1 MVETF
6 DEEILSLTFTGDWAL
21 STKSPHSGANCYKS
35 ATITGSG
42 SSSTQINVTV
52 PANGYGLSFWYR
64 ISSQVNHGKFSFYVD
79 DVISFDGVS
88 GINGWIQYG
97 TILTAGEHVLKWTYT
112 KDTSDAAGED
122 AVYIDDIGLMDI
134 VPTTCIADTVREVYL
149 PIQVSFIAE
158 TKRIICIESS
168 ISVDTKR
175 NVNKS
180 IAFSAE
186 TNRRLS
192 SILTSSNALKSI
204 SIAMEAK
211 TLSDTFSIETI
222 KPMNIGDAVRGTL
235 LGYDYQFLVEETSQ
249 SDDVQ
254 KITGMYDLDLLLCT
268 PLTVTETDENSA
280 KATTGKLAK
289 ALGLSASINIDD
301 FNPSTNLATVGA
313 TYKNIVSSLFGWT
326 SSLPQR
332 QVNVFIRANTLYAIQ
347 RGKESSNVAIGEKH
361 TRPQIN
367 RKIIRSMWAGTAGSK
382 SISTSVVISPI
393 PFSGSIQFGDQ
404 SASYANGLLVSEAHA
419 GTITSYSYSNQY
431 ISHKSTI
438 SPKAKIETDYDYGGT
453 GSGYTLAVETETT
466 TTLDDSGSVSGTSVK
481 VTRHVPIGNDWWGT
495 SVEED
500 GVPTGSSISKGK
512 PGGKASLY
520 CIDASNRS
528 LGSTYN
534 DGNDDGTGLS
544 GNSLID
550 TNFPVSDLTTL
561 RKLTAAIE
569 WLNGKIEEHVA
580 MDVYEQEKIDFDKT
594 ITYAGNIYY
603 LEKNTI
609 TQTPREIKQ
618 SIEIV
623 RWY

>member
-1 MVETF
+1 MLETF
-6 DEEILSLTFTGDWAL
+6 DEESLALTFTGDWAL
-21 STKSPHSGANCYKS
+21 STKSPHSGKNCYKS
-35 ATITGSG
+35 AVLSMGQK
-42 SSSTQINVTV
+42 SSTEITYTPGV
-52 PANGYGLSFWYR
+52 NGALLWFYGR
-64 ISSQVNHGKFSFYVD
+64 ISIAADDKVRFYL
-79 DVISFDGVS
+79 DGTQWGDIQS
-88 GINGWIQYG
+88 GEQPWQPYTVELKAG
-97 TILTAGEHVLKWTYT
+97 TTHTFKWEYT
-112 KDTSDAAGED
+112 KVGNNSLGDNAL
-122 AVYIDDIGLMDI
+122 YIDDIHIEEFMTGDFLVDTKRI
-134 VPTTCIADTVREVYL
+134 VKLASAEFNTDTKRTVDASVLFSSETKRIIAKKFEF
-149 PIQVSFIAE
+149 SAE
-158 TKRIICIESS
+158 TKRITATVLGGTTLI
-168 ISVDTKR
+168 
-175 NVNKS
+175 
-180 IAFSAE
+180 
-186 TNRRLS
+186 
-192 SILTSSNALKSI
+192 SI
-204 SIAMEAK
+204 SIEAK
-211 TLSDTFSIETI
+211 TLSDTFSIETV
-222 KPMNIGDAVRGTL
+222 KPLNIGAAVRGTL
-235 LGYDYQFLVEETSQ
+235 LGYDYQFLVEQTDQTE
-249 SDDVQ
+249 DIQ
-254 KITGMYDLDLLLCT
+254 KITGMYNMDLLLFT
-268 PLTVTETDENSA
+268 PLTTNKVDTNSA
-280 KATTGKLAK
+280 EREIKQVATAI
-289 ALGLSASINIDD
+289 GLSASVNIDD
-301 FNPSTNLATVGA
+301 FNPSTNLSTVGA

-347 RGKESSNVAIGEKH
+347 RGKESGTVEIGGKH
-361 TRPQIN
+361 TRPHIT

-382 SISTSVVISPI
+382 SVSTSVVISPI
-393 PFSGSIQFGDQ
+393 PFTGSIQFGDQ
-404 SASYANGLLVSEAHA
+404 TASYAGGLLVSEAHA

-500 GVPTGSSISKGK
+500 GEPTGASISKGK
-512 PGGKASLY
+512 PGGKTSLY

-534 DGNDDGTGLS
+534 DGNDDGTGLN

-609 TQTPREIKQ
+609 TQTPKEIKQ